1 LEEYTATEKGSQF
14 MISDFHHEGDV
25 NCALL
30 GYYAWCSGNSLT
42 TFQDNLSV
50 PPSRVKTPRRI
61 LLGPIGCPR
70 TSERNYYYTLHIN
83 PEQPSSQD
91 SQLAG

>member
-1 LEEYTATEKGSQF
+1 LEEYTAIEKGSQF
-14 MISDFHHEGDV
+14 MISDFHHEGDK

-30 GYYAWCSGNSLT
+30 GYYAWCSGNFL

-50 PPSRVKTPRRI
+50 PSSRVKTPRRI
-61 LLGPIGCPR
+61 LLGPTVCPK
-70 TSERNYYYTLHIN
+70 TSVRNYYYTLHTN

-91 SQLAG
+91 SQLTD